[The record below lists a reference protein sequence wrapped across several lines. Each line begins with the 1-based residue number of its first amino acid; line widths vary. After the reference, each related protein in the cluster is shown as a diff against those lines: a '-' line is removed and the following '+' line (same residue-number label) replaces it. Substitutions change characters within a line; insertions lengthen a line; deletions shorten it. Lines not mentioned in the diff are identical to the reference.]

1 MDRGILQLV
10 EEEYVVLDGG
20 MGTLLQESGL
30 SSDHLPE
37 EWNISHPDVVSGVHL
52 SYFRAGAQIVE
63 TNTFGGTEIKLG
75 MKGKAGMMKKL
86 NSRGAQLAVEALK
99 LFKEDRGGRQSSRF
113 VAGSIGPTGQMV
125 GINVTEKEVK
135 GAFASQ
141 AAVLAENG
149 VDLFMV
155 ETMMDL
161 NEALLALRAIK
172 EETNLPV
179 FVSLVF
185 SPTKKGDY
193 RTIFGNTVAD
203 STARLLDEGADA
215 IGTNC
220 GLIDQYVGVIAQMR
234 ALTDFPL
241 MLYPNAGKPKII
253 EGKTVFDQTTEDMI
267 AFIDREMEAGATIV
281 GGCCGTTPEYTKLLA
296 ERIKG
301 KKRNP

>member
-20 MGTLLQESGL
+20 MGTLLQASGL

-37 EWNISHPDVVSGVHL
+37 EWNVSHPDAVSGVHL

-63 TNTFGGTEIKLG
+63 TNTFGGTQIKLG

-86 NSRGAQLAVEALK
+86 NSRGARLAFEALK
-99 LFKEDRGGRQSSRF
+99 LFKEDRGGQSSRF

-125 GINVTEKEVK
+125 GVNITEEEVK
-135 GAFASQ
+135 GAFSSQ

-172 EETNLPV
+172 EETDLPV

-185 SPTKKGDY
+185 NLTKKGEY
-193 RTIFGNTVAD
+193 RTLFGNTVVD
-203 STARLLDEGADA
+203 SAARLLDEGADA

-220 GLIDQYVGVIAQMR
+220 GLIDGYVDVISQMR

-241 MLYPNAGKPKII
+241 VLYPNAGNPKVK
-253 EGKTVFDQTTEDMI
+253 EGKTVFDQTPEDMI
-267 AFIDREMEAGATIV
+267 AFLDREIEAGATIV
-281 GGCCGTTPEYTKLLA
+281 GGCCGTTPEYTKLIA
-296 ERIKG
+296 GRIKG
-301 KKRNP
+301 KKRKK